1 MTDLAHPQMKVLDM
15 GLQCPF
21 SESPSTNR
29 MAACR
34 LSIVYGSLVLSN
46 VIVFSGLLVVV
57 RRMYKM
63 FRNFSVVFGSP
74 LRHEISPRLNDCSSE
89 PLSANS
95 TLEVTGLFP
104 YK

>member
-1 MTDLAHPQMKVLDM
+1 
-15 GLQCPF
+15 
-21 SESPSTNR
+21 
-29 MAACR
+29 MAARR
-34 LSIVYGSLVLSN
+34 LSIEDGSLVVSN
-46 VIVFSGLLVVV
+46 FVVCGGLIVVM
-57 RRMYKM
+57 RRMYKV

-89 PLSANS
+89 PLSANP